1 MNELFLLCIAGI
13 YTGPDVMLK
22 QSATRRSTARHAH
35 QQASFVMAA
44 TIRSSSYREIIPVKE
59 SHLYQ
64 GGLMV
69 DVMHYVVIKKHAI
82 DHAHLVVYL
91 FESDGG
97 RYFSA
102 ARAPEDVAFEIGDI
116 LKHDVANIWVRSD
129 GTKLKFEGN
138 ITCSTLQEAEARFTQ
153 QIAEIG

>member
-1 MNELFLLCIAGI
+1 
-13 YTGPDVMLK
+13 
-22 QSATRRSTARHAH
+22 
-35 QQASFVMAA
+35 MAA

-116 LKHDVANIWVRSD
+116 LKHDAANIWVRSD